1 MFYPFFEISC
11 GEVEYLSQILY
22 KWHTFAGQNADD
34 LPHWARKQL
43 NGEINAA
50 ARYSCLR
57 DASAETY
64 DGCYSR
70 LCAVSVGTF
79 LVLCVFCSVEQ
90 PRTNLEQSYHS
101 FALESPLFSK
111 ACSLASTSLSS
122 EKRRFEA
129 VAPRWN
135 GDGFGVRLEVLEL
148 RAEGSTKRVHR
159 GAYLRLRKG
168 E

>member
-70 LCAVSVGTF
+70 RATSRRFFKKGD
-79 LVLCVFCSVEQ
+79 
-90 PRTNLEQSYHS
+90 R
-101 FALESPLFSK
+101 
-111 ACSLASTSLSS
+111 ASRSIFEIE
-122 EKRRFEA
+122 EKRETSVRFW
-129 VAPRWN
+129 VSWLSCQ
-135 GDGFGVRLEVLEL
+135 G
-148 RAEGSTKRVHR
+148 
-159 GAYLRLRKG
+159 
-168 E
+168 